1 GPGGHLEISGS
12 LANGQTVK
20 HTMAVVP
27 DDVVYFVD
35 SGATNFTSLGQILVD
50 ANKDTIRNAD
60 ADVAYTAENGW
71 GYLNG
76 ENTGTDNGSTGSAY
90 DTLRHMTKE

>member
-1 GPGGHLEISGS
+1 M
-12 LANGQTVK
+12 LAQVIHSDEGGQTVK

-35 SGATNFTSLGQILVD
+35 SGATNFTALGQVLVD
-50 ANKDTIRNAD
+50 ANQDTIRNAD

-76 ENTGTDNGSTGSAY
+76 ENTGTDNGNTGSAY
-90 DTLRHMTKE
+90 DTLRHMT